1 MQSQASFNMQVIVL
15 VTVCLLIKP
24 NKQKYFSLKRPGYI
38 AMHQFFFYICY
49 MDTFPGSY
57 ANAAHLLEPESE
69 ICFNYVT

>member
-38 AMHQFFFYICY
+38 AMHQFFFLNMLYGYLPRVVCQCCSSAG
-49 MDTFPGSY
+49 T
-57 ANAAHLLEPESE
+57 
-69 ICFNYVT
+69 